1 MVATLPLF
9 RHFLSKAAKAAIEFT
24 PFILEVI
31 TGILLG
37 DGHLRMIGQYGR
49 GYNLNR
55 RIKICFLLWNLF
67 NTIGIVGALPC
78 TIEQYDK
85 RTGKTYIAYF
95 FGSLTLP
102 FLATLHKVW
111 YVVKDGKYIKF
122 SLQPLLIY

>member
-1 MVATLPLF
+1 MVATLALF

-55 RIKICFLLWNLF
+55 RIRLF
-67 NTIGIVGALPC
+67 P
-78 TIEQYDK
+78 
-85 RTGKTYIAYF
+85 
-95 FGSLTLP
+95 SLEP
-102 FLATLHKVW
+102 
-111 YVVKDGKYIKF
+111 I
-122 SLQPLLIY
+122 